1 MYDEGIYIEFITYR
15 QLNKYG
21 DIYEDTKKYLDDNG
35 FKYHKLIVNSG
46 MKGQVCQKE
55 NINLFI
61 DDSPAQVENCLSY
74 GVPAILYETNYNQN
88 SPLKKAKTWQE
99 IYEIVKKVKNGK
111 WYL

>member
-1 MYDEGIYIEFITYR
+1 
-15 QLNKYG
+15 
-21 DIYEDTKKYLDDNG
+21 
-35 FKYHKLIVNSG
+35 

-61 DDSPAQVENCLSY
+61 DDSPTQVEDCLYY